1 MIIMT
6 NPITAETVVTTAKV
20 ATALDHLRANRIEYL
35 VLLVLTHMLGLTSV
49 VIEKAQGVC
58 Y

>member
-1 MIIMT
+1 MT

>member
-1 MIIMT
+1 M
-6 NPITAETVVTTAKV
+6 NPAIETETVIATAKV